1 LGTSEDW
8 AAAGGQVVRIW
19 IELKECLAAYIFKT
33 IPFAHKGVN
42 YHVVAYQEPTDARL
56 FVTTL
61 AGGQPVPITYPDGFR
76 ATLVYSVDP
85 ITAVD
90 FKQATGNSAVDELM
104 ATAQADITRLI

>member
-1 LGTSEDW
+1 MPFK
-8 AAAGGQVVRIW
+8 AAH
-19 IELKECLAAYIFKT
+19 IFRT
-33 IPFAHKGVN
+33 IPFAHRGVN
-42 YHVVAYQEPTDARL
+42 YDVVAYREPNDTRL

-90 FKQATGNSAVDELM
+90 FKRAIGNSAVDELM
-104 ATAQADITRLI
+104 STAEADIKRLV